1 MKKIINYVKNLLAKF
16 VSIFK
21 KEETD
26 LEISINKLKSDV
38 DTLSTSVDDLVK
50 KISDGEK
57 GIVKLTTDE
66 IAKLKSDLLDTI
78 TATLSKISVLKTVV
92 KGDTIDLINAI
103 EAHVNS
109 LKDVIGIKK

>member
-50 KISDGEK
+50 KIS
-57 GIVKLTTDE
+57 
-66 IAKLKSDLLDTI
+66 
-78 TATLSKISVLKTVV
+78 
-92 KGDTIDLINAI
+92 
-103 EAHVNS
+103 
-109 LKDVIGIKK
+109 